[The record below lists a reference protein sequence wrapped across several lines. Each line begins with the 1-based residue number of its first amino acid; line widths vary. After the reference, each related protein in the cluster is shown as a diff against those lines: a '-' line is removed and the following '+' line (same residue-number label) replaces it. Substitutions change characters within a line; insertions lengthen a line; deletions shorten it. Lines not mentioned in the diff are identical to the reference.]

1 MLAHQLPGLTR
12 PWRSLAAVAAV
23 AALAAPLAAG
33 HALSGAQATVRLV
46 SYRGYSFEV
55 PSSWPVIDLAGPQ
68 QTCVRF
74 DMHAVYLGAPAS
86 DQSCPSLLVGTTEAL
101 LIQPGPASSTRS
113 SVEDPVARQIKVTAP
128 GIEVTAT
135 FDAHP
140 GQVDRILAS
149 ASLPAPV
156 VDAPDPAVA
165 VTAAVAGSTGPPPVP
180 AAPFSMQLTSLML
193 PAKTETAAAAPLS
206 AKIANYKGL
215 GFDACTAPS
224 AGYMSTWHRNSPYR
238 AVGVYIGGSD
248 EACAQPNLTRK
259 WLAAE
264 AAAGWHFMPMY
275 VGPQAEFGELGAH
288 PGHQGRA
295 AANDAVAQAERLGFG
310 AGTPLYYDMEAY
322 PPGENGKALRFL
334 SSWTS
339 RIRALG
345 YSSGVYSSSSAAVA
359 ALARQYSTHRYAL
372 PDVIF
377 DALWNGA
384 ENTAD
389 PVLTAKEWAHHHRVH
404 QFSGNVAQTYGGDP
418 MNIDQDYLNVKLS
431 RSDPASAV
439 TGTDTADVSYR
450 RAGGRL
456 GYLGYASEWVPR
468 G

>member
-1 MLAHQLPGLTR
+1 MLKHQLPGLTR
-12 PWRSLAAVAAV
+12 PWRSLAAAAAV

-33 HALSGAQATVRLV
+33 HALSSAQATVKLV

-55 PSSWPVIDLAGPQ
+55 PRSWPVIDLGGSA

-74 DMHAVYLGAPAS
+74 NMHAVYLGDPAS
-86 DQSCPSLLVGTTEAL
+86 NQSCPSLLVGTTEAI
-101 LIQPGPASSTRS
+101 LIQPGPASPTRA
-113 SVEDPVARQIKVTAP
+113 SVEDPVARQITVTAP

-135 FDAHP
+135 FDTDP

-156 VDAPDPAVA
+156 VSAPNPA
-165 VTAAVAGSTGPPPVP
+165 AAATMAAAKPGGPAPVP
-180 AAPFSMQLTSLML
+180 SAPFSMVLTSLTL
-193 PAKTETAAAAPLS
+193 QAKTAAATSLPE
-206 AKIANYKGL
+206 KVANYKGL

-224 AGYMSTWHRNSPYR
+224 AAYMKAWRRASPYR

-259 WLAAE
+259 WLTTE

-275 VGPQAEFGELGAH
+275 VGPQAEFGELGVH

-295 AANDAVAQAERLGFG
+295 AANDAVTRAERLGFG

-322 PPGENGKALRFL
+322 SPGENGKAMRFL

-359 ALARQYSTHRYAL
+359 SLARAYSTRRYAQ
-372 PDVIF
+372 PNVIF

-389 PVLTAKEWAHHHRVH
+389 PVLKAKDWANHHRVH
-404 QFSGNVAQTYGGDP
+404 QFAGNVGQSYGGDP

-431 RSDPASAV
+431 GSDPPSYVDDAV
-439 TGTDTADVSYR
+439 FRPRTGD
-450 RAGGRL
+450 RL
-456 GYLGYASEWVPR
+456 GYFSYRPGSAHR
-468 G
+468 

>member
-1 MLAHQLPGLTR
+1 MLTHQPPGLTR
-12 PWRSLAAVAAV
+12 PWRSLAAAAAV

-33 HALSGAQATVRLV
+33 HALSSAQATVRLV

-55 PSSWPVIDLAGPQ
+55 PRSWPVIDLGGSA

-74 DMHAVYLGAPAS
+74 NMHAVYLGDPAS
-86 DQSCPSLLVGTTEAL
+86 NQSCPSLLVGTTQAI
-101 LIQPGPASSTRS
+101 LIQPASASPTRS
-113 SVEDPVARQIKVTAP
+113 SVEDPVARQITATAP

-135 FDAHP
+135 FDTDP

-156 VDAPDPAVA
+156 VSAPNPA
-165 VTAAVAGSTGPPPVP
+165 AAATMAADQPSGPAPVP
-180 AAPFSMQLTSLML
+180 SAPFSMVLTSLTL
-193 PAKTETAAAAPLS
+193 PAKTETAAATSLPE
-206 AKIANYKGL
+206 KVANYKGL

-224 AGYMSTWHRNSPYR
+224 AGYMKTWLRTSPYR
-238 AVGVYIGGSD
+238 AVGVYVGGSD

-295 AANDAVAQAERLGFG
+295 AANDAVTRAERLGFG

-322 PPGENGKALRFL
+322 PPGENGKAMRFL

-345 YSSGVYSSSSAAVA
+345 YSSGVYSSSSAAVTS
-359 ALARQYSTHRYAL
+359 LARAYSTHRYAQ
-372 PDVIF
+372 PNVIF
-377 DALWNGA
+377 DALWNG
-384 ENTAD
+384 EKNTAD
-389 PVLTAKEWAHHHRVH
+389 PVLKAKDWAHHHRVH
-404 QFSGNVAQTYGGDP
+404 QFAGNVAQSYGGDP
-418 MNIDQDYLNVKLS
+418 MSIDQDYLNVKLS
-431 RSDPASAV
+431 GSDPPSYVDDAS
-439 TGTDTADVSYR
+439 TAYVFHR

-456 GYLGYASEWVPR
+456 GYFSYRPGWVHR
-468 G
+468 

>member
-1 MLAHQLPGLTR
+1 MRAHHLPGLTR

-23 AALAAPLAAG
+23 AAVATPLVAASASP
-33 HALSGAQATVRLV
+33 GAQAAVRLV

-55 PSSWPVIDLAGPQ
+55 PNSWPVIDLDGSQ
-68 QTCVRF
+68 RTCVRF
-74 DMHAVYLGAPAS
+74 DVHAVYLGNPSS

-101 LIQPGPASSTRS
+101 LIRPGSASPTRS
-113 SVEDPVARQIKVTAP
+113 SVEDPVARQITVTAP

-135 FDAHP
+135 FDTDP

-156 VDAPDPAVA
+156 VDDPNPAGA
-165 VTAAVAGSTGPPPVP
+165 ATAAMAGPAPVP
-180 AAPFSMQLTSLML
+180 LAAFSMVLTSLTQ
-193 PAKTETAAAAPLS
+193 ASAAQTAAAAALS
-206 AKIANYKGL
+206 RTVANYKGL

-224 AGYMSTWHRNSPYR
+224 AAYMTTWRRRSPYR

-248 EACAQPNLTRK
+248 EACAQPNLTHK

-275 VGPQAEFGELGAH
+275 VGPQAEFGELGVH

-322 PPGENGKALRFL
+322 PPGETGKALRFL
-334 SSWTS
+334 SAWTS

-345 YSSGVYSSSSAAVA
+345 YSSGVYSSSSAAVTD
-359 ALARQYSTHRYAL
+359 LARQYSTHKYAL
-372 PDVIF
+372 PNVIF
-377 DALWNGA
+377 DALWNGVA
-384 ENTAD
+384 NTAD
-389 PVLTAKEWAHHHRVH
+389 PVLRPKEWANHHRVH
-404 QFSGNVAQTYGGDP
+404 QFAGNIAQSYGGDP
-418 MNIDQDYLNVKLS
+418 MNIDQDYLNVKLTG
-431 RSDPASAV
+431 SDPASA
-439 TGTDTADVSYR
+439 TDDTSTADLFSRRTGAGYFSYT
-450 RAGGRL
+450 
-456 GYLGYASEWVPR
+456 P
-468 G
+468 

>member
-1 MLAHQLPGLTR
+1 
-12 PWRSLAAVAAV
+12 
-23 AALAAPLAAG
+23 
-33 HALSGAQATVRLV
+33 
-46 SYRGYSFEV
+46 
-55 PSSWPVIDLAGPQ
+55 
-68 QTCVRF
+68 
-74 DMHAVYLGAPAS
+74 
-86 DQSCPSLLVGTTEAL
+86 LLVGTTEAL
-101 LIQPGPASSTRS
+101 LIRPGPAAATRS
-113 SVEDPVARQIKVTAP
+113 SVEDPVARQISVTAP
-128 GIEVTAT
+128 GIAVTAT
-135 FDAHP
+135 FDTHP
-140 GQVDRILAS
+140 GRVGRILAS

-156 VDAPDPAVA
+156 VDPPNPAA
-165 VTAAVAGSTGPPPVP
+165 AATAAVAGPSGPAPVP
-180 AAPFSMQLTSLML
+180 PEPFSMVLTSLTL
-193 PAKTETAAAAPLS
+193 PAKTGTAAAASLS
-206 AKIANYKGL
+206 AKIANYRGL
-215 GFDACTAPS
+215 GFDACSAPS
-224 AGYMSTWHRNSPYR
+224 AGYMRTWRRMSPYR

-248 EACAQPNLTRK
+248 VACAQPNLTRK

-275 VGPQAEFGELGAH
+275 VGPQAEFGELGAY

-339 RIRALG
+339 RIHALG

-389 PVLTAKEWAHHHRVH
+389 RVLTAKEWAHHHRVH
-404 QFSGNVAQTYGGDP
+404 QFAGNVGQSYGGDP
-418 MNIDQDYLNVKLS
+418 MNIDQDYLNVKLNPFHPPVS
-431 RSDPASAV
+431 RSRV
-439 TGTDTADVSYR
+439 
-450 RAGGRL
+450 
-456 GYLGYASEWVPR
+456 R
-468 G
+468 GQS